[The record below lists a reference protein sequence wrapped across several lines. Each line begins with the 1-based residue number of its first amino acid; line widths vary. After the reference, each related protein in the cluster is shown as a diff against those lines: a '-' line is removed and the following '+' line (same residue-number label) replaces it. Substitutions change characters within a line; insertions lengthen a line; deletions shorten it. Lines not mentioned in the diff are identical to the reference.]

1 MLSTSIEIFFGGLM
15 LGGIFA
21 LLAVG
26 FSLQYGVAR
35 VLNIGHGEFI
45 MVGAFIA
52 WSLVAGWSF
61 HPLLTLLIVAPLLF
75 VLGYALYWTLFRS
88 LKNKAPSPAVF
99 EGNSLLVAFGLLFI
113 IQSLAI
119 TIWGTTIRGYSFM
132 AYSVEIF
139 DMRFSANRL
148 LILVFAVALCVI
160 FYLFL
165 TRTRLGKAIRASA
178 QDPEAAGLMGVDIN
192 RMLSLCFGLGAMMAG
207 LAGAFYTMAY
217 QIEATMGLQYTIIA
231 LVVVVLGGLGSIL
244 GSLLGGFILGVIGS
258 IVNSIEPGLTL
269 AAYYALFMILLL
281 VKPTGLFGR

>member
-88 LKNKAPSPAVF
+88 LKNKASSPAVF

-119 TIWGTTIRGYSFM
+119 TIWGTSIRGYSFM

-148 LILVFAVALCVI
+148 LILFFAVALCVI